1 MREELKIVGFAA
13 IVCIICSLL
22 LSAAYSQLVD
32 QQVRNVKLDQKYN
45 VLKALGVP
53 VINEKGKKVMTPD
66 EVEQFFSAHIEATV
80 LDMNGNILPDAKAD
94 ELTDAQIAGLSNK
107 PKDHF
112 PIYALTDPETG
123 DRRYAI
129 HISGKGLWST
139 LKGYLALDNC
149 LQSVVGITFY
159 EHKETPGLGG
169 EVDKPWFQDQ
179 FPEKLVYANGNY
191 NNFRVVKGKVV
202 DVYPKG
208 ADHAVDGI
216 PGATMTSKGLQRFMN
231 GDIATYRPYLDQLR
245 AEAGCE

>member
-1 MREELKIVGFAA
+1 M
-13 IVCIICSLL
+13 
-22 LSAAYSQLVD
+22 
-32 QQVRNVKLDQKYN
+32 
-45 VLKALGVP
+45 
-53 VINEKGKKVMTPD
+53 
-66 EVEQFFSAHIEATV
+66 
-80 LDMNGNILPDAKAD
+80 
-94 ELTDAQIAGLSNK
+94 
-107 PKDHF
+107 
-112 PIYALTDPETG
+112 
-123 DRRYAI
+123 
-129 HISGKGLWST
+129 WST

-179 FPEKLVYANGNY
+179 FPEKLVYANGKY
-191 NNFRVVKGKVV
+191 KDFRVVKGKVV

-245 AEAGCE
+245 DEAGCE